1 MSVSM
6 QVCLE
11 LRVELSRSIHS
22 RCAASDMVVAVQ
34 KLCSFAWQGDAAV
47 HRDGSHSCAT
57 IRVHVLSIRLP
68 SSIAQTSG
76 TTPVVPHSQLSSK
89 LNSRTRR
96 AALHIPT

>member
-47 HRDGSHSCAT
+47 HRDGSHSPYECMCC
-57 IRVHVLSIRLP
+57 RSDCRL
-68 SSIAQTSG
+68 
-76 TTPVVPHSQLSSK
+76 L
-89 LNSRTRR
+89 
-96 AALHIPT
+96 